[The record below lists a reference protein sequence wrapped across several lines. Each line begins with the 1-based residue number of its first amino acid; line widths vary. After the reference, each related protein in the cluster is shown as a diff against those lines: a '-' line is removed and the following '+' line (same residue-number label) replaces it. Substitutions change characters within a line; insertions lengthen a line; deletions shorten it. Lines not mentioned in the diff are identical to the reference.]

1 MATFASILGCAFIAV
16 GLLGSMTT
24 LWKDAK

>member
-16 GLLGSMTT
+16 GLLGSMSTF
-24 LWKDAK
+24 WKSAR